1 MVATA
6 LCGTEMKM
14 LKDKNLQHQHYPIIM
29 GHEGAG
35 IVESVGEG
43 VSTVKAGMNW
53 CLELGNSSNLEPTS
67 GIKSIPEIMLSVS
80 EIKGKILA
88 ISQKRRVK
96 SINYRK
102 ILNVFFILI
111 F

>member
-1 MVATA
+1 MATG

-14 LKDKNLQHQHYPIIM
+14 LENNTHYPIIL

-53 CLELGNSSNLEPTS
+53 HLELGNSSNLEPTS
-67 GIKSIPEIMLSVS
+67 GKY
-80 EIKGKILA
+80 KI
-88 ISQKRRVK
+88 R
-96 SINYRK
+96 
-102 ILNVFFILI
+102 
-111 F
+111 